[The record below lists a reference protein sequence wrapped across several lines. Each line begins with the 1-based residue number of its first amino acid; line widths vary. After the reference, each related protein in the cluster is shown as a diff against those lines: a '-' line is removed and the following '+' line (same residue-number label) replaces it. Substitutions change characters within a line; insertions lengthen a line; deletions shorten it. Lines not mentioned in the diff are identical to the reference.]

1 MAYTYDDFLSAA
13 NSSGLM
19 GEFSQADLDTAM
31 KYPEFGLSILSLKK
45 DVHAATTP
53 EQKLLANEAANELR
67 KSYGNYTGGSDGSR
81 YYSAGKIPGQIDD
94 VLDQINSYGS
104 FSYDASAPTYE
115 NQYAAQQ
122 QALLDAILNRE
133 DFSWSKETD
142 PLWPVYKKEYLRE
155 GERATANALAQT
167 SAASGGRASSYAVNA
182 ATQAGDYYATK
193 LNDIIPTLYQQA
205 YDRYL
210 NEYSMKLQDLGAVN
224 NQEQLDYA
232 KYLDSLTQYNTDR
245 NFAYN
250 QYLDDYSRLQSTLGA
265 LQSQDSV
272 DYGRYLDELTLQQQ
286 QRQEQLDQAVL
297 AAQYGDYSGLNAM
310 GIDTSN
316 NPTDYE
322 RQYNLALLG
331 AQYGDY
337 SGLSALGVTP
347 NNANVLV
354 SALANAGRTK
364 PVGSGSSSSG
374 SSKSGSSATKSGTSA
389 ANGLISAFQAGDHS
403 DATIKGLLDAGYT
416 QADIEAA
423 GYTGDYFKKNQGGG
437 SAGTAKPSAS
447 NGGYGTSYNTIWP
460 RARTMFDQGRS
471 TQDILNYLD
480 KFSEEQLTDAGLD
493 YIMNSLNLNGYREA
507 KG

>member
-347 NNANVLV
+347 NNANVPA

-364 PVGSGSSSSG
+364 PVGSGSSNSG

-423 GYTGDYFKKNQGGG
+423 GYTGNYFTKAGGG
-437 SAGTAKPSAS
+437 SGGSGSSGSSGGSADASAS
-447 NGGYGTSYNTIWP
+447 VTNRTGNGWIVVPGYSRITWQELEAMVERGEITESYNAETGKYTY
-460 RARTMFDQGRS
+460 RKNQ
-471 TQDILNYLD
+471 NY
-480 KFSEEQLTDAGLD
+480 G
-493 YIMNSLNLNGYREA
+493 G
-507 KG
+507 

>member
-224 NQEQLDYA
+224 TQEQLDYA

-272 DYGRYLDELTLQQQ
+272 DYGRYLDQLTLQQQ
-286 QRQEQLDQAVL
+286 QRQEQLDQA
-297 AAQYGDYSGLNAM
+297 
-310 GIDTSN
+310 
-316 NPTDYE
+316 
-322 RQYNLALLG
+322 LLG

-337 SGLSALGVTP
+337 SGLQALGVTP
-347 NNANVLV
+347 NNANVLA
-354 SALANAGRTK
+354 SALANAGRTT

-374 SSKSGSSATKSGTSA
+374 GSKSDTSTA
-389 ANGLISAFQAGDHS
+389 DGLISAFQAGDHS

-423 GYTGDYFKKNQGGG
+423 GYTGDYFTKSG
-437 SAGTAKPSAS
+437 SSSGKPSAS

-493 YIMNSLNLNGYREA
+493 YIMNSLNLNGYRDA